1 MTMLLGIGEAGH
13 IGLNEPL
20 SAPMSRT
27 QSVLVVQAAMPVAIF
42 PIVVTRAHHGDMPTA
57 LQVVL
62 GTSAMGLI
70 AIPLWIGLG
79 MHWTLPGP

>member
-1 MTMLLGIGEAGH
+1 MLLGIGEAGH

-42 PIVVTRAHHGDMPTA
+42 PIVVTRGPSRRHADRPSGGAGNLSHGADRHPSLDRTWNA
-57 LQVVL
+57 LDPPRPVK
-62 GTSAMGLI
+62 
-70 AIPLWIGLG
+70 
-79 MHWTLPGP
+79 